1 MPRSSIKFLNII
13 KENYSLE
20 LLFVLLNLTNGLL
33 LRINTVNNAF
43 RLSPFLIDLGFLI
56 LMALSSNLIRKKKK
70 IYYLTILTIIFT
82 LTCVINSIYY
92 NYYNSFASFSILA
105 NITFAGD
112 VSDAIFENILKLKD
126 LVYICCPIL
135 FYIGY
140 TILKKKKNIQ
150 GKIYSKEKE
159 FSKKIALLTL
169 IIFLTGAV
177 SMPINSWNRLYKL
190 WNRESVVM
198 NYGVYVYQLD
208 DFIQSLTPKI
218 NSMFGHD
225 KALKKV
231 TDYYNKNKYIK
242 KENEYTNIFE
252 NKNVLVIHAE
262 SMQTFPMNLK
272 FNGKEVTPNLNKLA
286 SEGMFFNNFYAEV
299 GVGTSSDSEFTFNTS
314 LMPSTKGTAFVNYFD
329 REYVAIPNLLRKKEY
344 YTFSMHANTGD
355 FWNRN
360 NMYKALGYDK
370 FYSKDSYIID
380 EEIGLGLSDES
391 FFRQSID
398 KLKEIKD
405 KRGSPYYGLLIT
417 LSNHTPFNDLE
428 LTEEFD
434 TSVTVE
440 TDDGIAI
447 RNYLDGTTMNNYL
460 RSVHYADNAIG
471 EFISGLDKEGLLED
485 TVIIIY
491 GDHDA
496 RLSYNEFNLLYN
508 YDPVNDRIKE
518 IGEEGYIPYNEY
530 DYELDKKVPLI
541 IWTKTKEVSTTV
553 TVPMGMLDV
562 LPTIGNMLGIH
573 SDFQLGKDIFSLE
586 DNDNTVVFVDGSY
599 LTSKIYY
606 NAPKG
611 EIYAIINNVVSEEYI
626 KKRAE
631 YATNLIDVSNDIISY
646 NLIKE
651 MKGVCSR

>member
-33 LRINTVNNAF
+33 LRINTVKNVF

-112 VSDAIFENILKLKD
+112 VSDAIFENVLKLKD

-611 EIYAIINNVVSEEYI
+611 EIYAIINNVVSEKYI